1 MNAARTEAID
11 EHGSIDAEPG
21 SKPWAIA
28 VRREAQSALNA
39 REFSSKQLQ
48 SWMDLLRDHKGYR
61 QLGDRKGRP
70 FATFEA
76 FCTER
81 QPFGLGYHP
90 GHIDQIIAERKEAE
104 AKDLALMFDRK
115 AINAGD
121 GPLTKD
127 ESSNLDIIKVSSLS
141 PGTSAEYLAARIARD
156 HPEIHERMKA
166 GEFKSVRRAAL
177 EAGILKPTVSL
188 PLDPQ
193 RAARILVKHLPP
205 ADVKAL
211 IIELSRAAGFSITHD

>member
-1 MNAARTEAID
+1 MNAARIEAID

-90 GHIDQIIAERKEAE
+90 GHIDQIIAERREAE
-104 AKDLALMFDRK
+104 AKDLALHFGDK
-115 AINAGD
+115 TINAGT
-121 GPLTKD
+121 GPLTKA
-127 ESSNLDIIKVSSLS
+127 ESAILDIVKISSFDGGNS
-141 PGTSAEYLAARIARD
+141 PQYLAARIARD
-156 HPEIHERMKA
+156 HPDILERMKA
-166 GEFKSVRRAAL
+166 GEFKSVRQAAL
-177 EAGILKPTVSL
+177 EAGIVKKSVSV
-188 PLDPQ
+188 PIDPQ
-193 RAARILVKHLPP
+193 RAARILVKHLTP